1 MKSPKTNP
9 SNIYHH
15 AVGKILS
22 SSKKK
27 DALHL
32 FKNALDYKILCQ
44 LADGI
49 GNTVKPFKFT
59 FYGNPLPK
67 TIEELGKSDTLY
79 KPESVENEIKWLLL
93 SIRKFSKQLSLFV
106 ILKKEF
112 ENNFLLG
119 DYSKAESV
127 LESVLNETGYS
138 LWYIEAKFLLLE
150 YQNKPEEQKEFL
162 SEINQA
168 NKNGMIGTI
177 AHFLSFRTE
186 RNLSAYKYD
195 SDISF
200 IFKVNKNTSE
210 NDTREYYLFRLNF
223 YENYIKSNYSAIV
236 LFENCNSIID
246 RYLLLRDVLRVL
258 SQDKNKREF
267 IHNTARYIYRKT
279 NDRNLLP
286 LLYLFNPKTNIKNY
300 YDGKHMR
307 VLDLY
312 YSGFY
317 EDVIIESQELLNTNP
332 SDFDIIIIHAMS
344 HINLRKGLS
353 NITHDSKSLLN
364 HISIKVFELMSSNNI
379 QRDLIY
385 NLYQINK
392 NILSFDIAPSIDYF
406 LKKEQNY
413 QVNRNLKLISINCF
427 DPYFVSLYSNK
438 DTAKEYL
445 TIALE
450 LFPSSI
456 SIQHRIN
463 YLNNE
468 ITDESKISKE
478 LYSIDKAKILFNQ
491 KKYAESITE
500 WAVILQSFEHNAPI
514 IQTALKYWFDS
525 LLHQEQYNEAIQL
538 FVENY
543 ILNPNSVSKINS
555 NELLEVLRKVRYKG
569 IKRSI
574 DLPIFVS
581 LNSYDDTE
589 KSFILEQYGK
599 IFGATKPSELF
610 EKNLD
615 SEQRKIELFYNT
627 VCGSETLKHS
637 IYLNTTVELLTERLH
652 IINYLIEQ
660 FPSNKKDY
668 QEELNLISNELII
681 YEGTQKL
688 EESKIYANDQAII
701 NYELNEIEGL
711 FNRYKTIY
719 KLSLKDKKILLITE
733 NSYALFKFDGKEKY
747 DETEVKYSDSA
758 LLEVFHE
765 LFDSILDKYL
775 FSKFGIVAYLSTRI
789 RHGVLEGEIR
799 PVFDKFNLIL
809 SRIGSSNNYEQS
821 KFWNQPQFRLNSS
834 QKEKLHQIISKFSL
848 TIDTLIEKINK
859 QIIQIKKDG
868 KNEIGLFNYEFEKDE
883 LYQYA
888 VELSSETDVKVF
900 SQKAIDLIWKR
911 TDENLTV
918 IREYFN
924 GDVKDS
930 FSEAMNILEKDL
942 KSEFTNAQL
951 PLIYTNLTE
960 CNTIIE
966 NKLSKISSW
975 FRRSGSSINDFDI
988 QRVFN
993 IVWNSTEK
1001 CYPKIYA
1008 ECDINLSTNPTIK
1021 SNYYIH
1027 FTDLFRIFL
1036 DNMFKYG
1043 EVKERKK
1050 QFHFSTSV
1058 EEDNIMFSFINYR
1071 KSGELDIPLKMK
1083 EGKPMIDTTK
1093 LIDENKSGISK
1104 AIKIVKYD
1112 LGNENNFIRVV
1123 TDDPDN
1129 FIIEAAINVTNLIR
1143 NETDINS

>member
-1 MKSPKTNP
+1 MMLTTSEINL
-9 SNIYHH
+9 YHH

-32 FKNALDYKILCQ
+32 FKNALEYKILCQ
-44 LADGI
+44 IADGI
-49 GNTVKPFKFT
+49 GNNVKPFKFT
-59 FYGNPLPK
+59 IYGNSLPK
-67 TIEELGKSDTLY
+67 TIEDLGKSDTLY
-79 KPESVENEIKWLLL
+79 KPESVENEIKWVLI
-93 SIRKFSKQLSLFV
+93 SIRKYSKELALFI

-112 ENNFLLG
+112 EKNFLLG
-119 DYSKAESV
+119 DYLKAESV
-127 LESVLNETGYS
+127 LETVLNETGYS

-150 YQNKPEEQKEFL
+150 YQNKSEEQKEFL
-162 SEINQA
+162 SEINKA
-168 NKNGMIGTI
+168 NKKGMIGTI

-195 SDISF
+195 NDISS
-200 IFKVNKNTSE
+200 IFKINKNKLE
-210 NDTREYYLFRLNF
+210 NDTREYYSFRLNF
-223 YENYIKSNYSAIV
+223 YENYSKSDYSAIV

-246 RYLLLRDVLRVL
+246 RYLLLRDILRVL
-258 SQDKNKREF
+258 SLDETKREF
-267 IHNTARYIYRKT
+267 VYTKSRYIYRKT
-279 NDRNLLP
+279 NDFNFLP
-286 LLYLFNPKTNIKNY
+286 LLYSFNSKTNIKEY
-300 YDGKHMR
+300 YDEKHIR
-307 VLDLY
+307 ILNLY

-317 EDVIIESQELLNTNP
+317 EDVITESQELLLKNP
-332 SDFDIIIIHAMS
+332 SNFDLIVIHAMS
-344 HINLRKGLS
+344 HINLKKGIS
-353 NITHDSKSLLN
+353 DITQDSKSLLN
-364 HISIKVFELMSSNNI
+364 HISKKVFELISSNNI

-413 QVNRNLKLISINCF
+413 RVNRNLKLISINCF
-427 DPYFVSLYSNK
+427 DPYFISLYSN
-438 DTAKEYL
+438 DNHANEYL
-445 TIALE
+445 ANASKY
-450 LFPSSI
+450 FPSSI

-478 LYSIDKAKILFNQ
+478 LFSIDKAKILFNQ
-491 KKYAESITE
+491 KKYSESIIE
-500 WAVILQSFEHNAPI
+500 WAAILDSFNHNAPI
-514 IQTALKYWFDS
+514 IQTALKYWFES
-525 LLHQEQYNEAIQL
+525 LINQELYNEAIQL
-538 FVENY
+538 YVENY
-543 ILNPNSVSKINS
+543 ILNSNSVSKISS
-555 NELLEVLRKVRYKG
+555 NELLDILRKSRYKG

-581 LNSYDDTE
+581 LNSFDDTE
-589 KSFILEQYGK
+589 KSFILEQYAK
-599 IFGATKPSELF
+599 IFSSTKPSELF
-610 EKNLD
+610 EKDLD
-615 SEQRKIELFYNT
+615 LELSKVELFYNT
-627 VCGSETLKHS
+627 VCSSETLKHS
-637 IYLNTTVELLTERLH
+637 IYLNTTVELLSERLH
-652 IINYLIEQ
+652 IINYLIEK
-660 FPSNKKDY
+660 FPTNKKDY

-719 KLSLKDKKILLITE
+719 KLSLKDKKILVITKD
-733 NSYALFKFDGKEKY
+733 SYALLKFDGKEKY

-799 PVFDKFNLIL
+799 PIFDKFNLIL

-821 KFWNQPQFRLNSS
+821 KFWNQSHFRLTST
-834 QKEKLHQIISKFSL
+834 QKEKLHQILSKFSL
-848 TIDTLIEKINK
+848 TVDSLIEKINK
-859 QIIQIKKDG
+859 EIIQIKKDG
-868 KNEIGLFNYEFEKDE
+868 KNEIGLFDYEFEKDE
-883 LYQYA
+883 LYQLA
-888 VELSSETDVKVF
+888 IDLSAETDVKIF

-911 TDENLTV
+911 TDTNLAV
-918 IREYFN
+918 IREYFSGEAKN
-924 GDVKDS
+924 Q
-930 FSEAMNILEKDL
+930 FLEAMNILEREL
-942 KSEFTNAQL
+942 MSEFANTQL

-960 CNTIIE
+960 CSTIIE
-966 NKLSKISSW
+966 NKLNKISSW

-988 QRVFN
+988 QKVFN

-1001 CYPKIYA
+1001 CYPKVYA
-1008 ECDINLSTNPTIK
+1008 ECDINLTVNPTIK
-1021 SNYYIH
+1021 SNYYFH
-1027 FTDLFRIFL
+1027 FTDLFRIFI

-1043 EVKERKK
+1043 EFKGGKK
-1050 QFHFSTSV
+1050 HFHFSTII
-1058 EEDNIMFSFINYR
+1058 EMDNIMFKFVNDR
-1071 KSGELDIPLKMK
+1071 KNGELDIPLKIK
-1083 EGKPMIDTTK
+1083 DGKLMIDTTK
-1093 LIDENKSGISK
+1093 LIDEHKSGISK
-1104 AIKIVKYD
+1104 AIKIVKFD

-1123 TDDPDN
+1123 TDDPNN
-1129 FIIEAAINVTNLIR
+1129 FILEAAINVNNLMR